1 MEVRKVFKSGN
12 SYVVS
17 LPKEVVETF
26 GVKSGDHIE
35 FSLKDGKITLKPY
48 KKRDRAGLI
57 KKVAGCLKNRDRLY
71 NDLLV
76 IREDEEDREDTVIE

>member
-1 MEVRKVFKSGN
+1 MEIRKVFKSGN

-35 FSLKDGKITLKPY
+35 FSLKDGKVTLKPY
-48 KKRDRAGLI
+48 KKRNRAGLI
-57 KKVAGCLKNRDRLY
+57 KKVAGCLKNRDELY
-71 NDLLV
+71 RDLLD
-76 IREDEEDREDTVIE
+76 IRSDEEDREDTEIE